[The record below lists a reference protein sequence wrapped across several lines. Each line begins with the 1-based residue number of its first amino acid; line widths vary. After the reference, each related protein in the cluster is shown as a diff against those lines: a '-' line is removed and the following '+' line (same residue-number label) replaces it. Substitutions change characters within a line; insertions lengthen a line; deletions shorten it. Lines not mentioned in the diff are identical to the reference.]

1 MGIQKSVRGINKL
14 LSVSLQPIYP
24 VSISMIFQFTPF
36 GIGKRIC
43 LGESLAKDSIFI
55 FFAMMLQN
63 LKFEVDPS
71 KPRPNPKDTIMVI
84 TNMLKP
90 FHVSLSQRK

>member
-1 MGIQKSVRGINKL
+1 MKTIDF
-14 LSVSLQPIYP
+14 
-24 VSISMIFQFTPF
+24 FQFTPF

-55 FFAMMLQN
+55 FFTMLVQN
-63 LKFEVDPS
+63 IKFDFNPS
-71 KPRPNPKDTIMVI
+71 MPRPNPKDTIMVL
-84 TNMLKP
+84 TNMLRP

>member
-1 MGIQKSVRGINKL
+1 MRRPKTCENIF
-14 LSVSLQPIYP
+14 
-24 VSISMIFQFTPF
+24 FQFTPF

-43 LGESLAKDSIFI
+43 LGESLAKDSIFV
-55 FFAMMLQN
+55 FFTMLVQN
-63 LKFEVDPS
+63 IKFDLDPS
-71 KPRPNPKDTIMVI
+71 MPRPNPKDTIMVL